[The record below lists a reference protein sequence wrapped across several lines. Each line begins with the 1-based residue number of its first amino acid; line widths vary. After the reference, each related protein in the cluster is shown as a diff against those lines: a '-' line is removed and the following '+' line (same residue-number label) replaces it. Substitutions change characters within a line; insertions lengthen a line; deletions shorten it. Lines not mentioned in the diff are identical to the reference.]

1 MVEKTGFEPAIMLA
15 PKASAIPDQA
25 TSRKFFLLY
34 FNPTLWSQTRCATR
48 LRYYYM
54 MKNNLRNTQGDSAQ
68 CREQLSATQENKM
81 VAEAGIEPAQEA
93 YETPLAT

>member
-34 FNPTLWSQTRCATR
+34 FNPTLYGLGLSDKILLNFFFVSSDIGLLLLQLC
-48 LRYYYM
+48 
-54 MKNNLRNTQGDSAQ
+54 
-68 CREQLSATQENKM
+68 EQLSATQENKM

>member
-1 MVEKTGFEPAIMLA
+1 
-15 PKASAIPDQA
+15 
-25 TSRKFFLLY
+25 
-34 FNPTLWSQTRCATR
+34 
-48 LRYYYM
+48 M